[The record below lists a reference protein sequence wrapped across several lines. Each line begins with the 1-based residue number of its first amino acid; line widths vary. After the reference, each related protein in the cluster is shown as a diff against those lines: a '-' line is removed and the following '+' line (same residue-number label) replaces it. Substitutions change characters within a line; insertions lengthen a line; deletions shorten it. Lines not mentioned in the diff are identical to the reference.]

1 MKPVHIRDPGVR
13 GERPHGRTGRGRAV
27 LRQSLGPDGRQDRGL
42 TASVKVPVLLDCLA
56 NIECRVVATYPA
68 GDHVLFIGEVVGGSL
83 LKPDADPLVIRDWEW
98 GRYVKTE
105 GKIRD
110 KSISQEIFVP
120 FPSPGSPRTAIG
132 GTAAPSG
139 NWQREARHTAPG
151 AQEEVPRL
159 THQLIKL
166 FHTYRRKSGKR
177 DTGQL
182 C

>member
-1 MKPVHIRDPGVR
+1 MARHRLSRRRRTLSLSGNIRALDRLSRGRGFASPGSTSIHADSVYHGNLEAPGILKPVHIRDPGVR

-105 GKIRD
+105 GKN
-110 KSISQEIFVP
+110 
-120 FPSPGSPRTAIG
+120 PG
-132 GTAAPSG
+132 
-139 NWQREARHTAPG
+139 
-151 AQEEVPRL
+151 
-159 THQLIKL
+159 
-166 FHTYRRKSGKR
+166 
-177 DTGQL
+177 
-182 C
+182 